1 MNLWFRLFW
10 MLATLRWRG
19 KAAPFDTTVLHMRVL
34 PNDLDFNGHMTNGR
48 YFTVADVG
56 RMDYVLRTGTLKVA
70 MRERAMPIVGD
81 ATARFR
87 RELRPFEAYELH
99 TRLLGWNDKWTF
111 MEHRFVCKGRV
122 AGVVVMRGLFRA
134 ASGPVAPGVFAQFLG
149 IDGQSPALPESVVG
163 WSRSCDQLADTL
175 RDEEQQPSQAG
186 LAAMPKRAR

>member
-10 MLATLRWRG
+10 MLVTVRWRG
-19 KAAPFDTTVLHMRVL
+19 KARPFDTTVLRLRVL

-70 MRERAMPIVGD
+70 MRERAAPIVGD
-81 ATARFR
+81 AAARFR
-87 RELRPFEAYELH
+87 RELRLFEAYELQS
-99 TRLLGWNDKWTF
+99 RLLGWDDKWTF

-134 ASGPVAPGVFAQFLG
+134 AGGAVAPGVFSKALG
-149 IDGQSPALPESVVG
+149 MDGVSPTLPESVVG

-175 RDEEQQPSQAG
+175 RNEEQ
-186 LAAMPKRAR
+186 LAR